1 MLSNVCNITWESS
14 TRLKFYPRECMQL
27 TDCLVQWLKSVCV
40 CICVHLMQWTLK
52 MLWRKLMRGKQSHS
66 DDEWWDS
73 AWCVFSTDLVPAHPG
88 WPGGRTDLVL
98 AHPGWPGRR
107 TDLVPAHP
115 GWLQEGLIWC
125 RLTRDD
131 LAGRAFKFAVQWVQ
145 STDKYFARNISRGC
159 SMLQS

>member
-27 TDCLVQWLKSVCV
+27 TDCLVQWLKSV

-115 GWLQEGLIWC
+115 GWLEEGLSWC
-125 RLTRDD
+125 QLTWVD
-131 LAGRAFKFAVQWVQ
+131 LEEELIRCQLTWVALEEGL
-145 STDKYFARNISRGC
+145 SGADSPGLTWRKDW
-159 SMLQS
+159 